1 MRGRARAAG
10 LGLLL
15 LARAPAPAEPHA
27 AVTRPAMRH
36 NPWVNSGWCP
46 WCQGTQQFCD
56 LKTSSCLPP
65 SPCWDADP
73 GTRVARDR
81 FGDMQS
87 LRTPEGDFWIDE
99 GGPDQPAPVLCPG
112 DAVPV
117 HFVIMADHN
126 GAYRWEAQR
135 ADPGEES
142 EAAFQNFTPWI
153 SLNNDG
159 ATEYFR
165 KDGVTPHETDR
176 CSIDDDNRSF
186 AWSWS
191 IEDCRKDTWART
203 LVALPSDMP
212 PGRHVLRWL
221 WLGGLTTEGRR
232 VVGPEPAIFV
242 NCVDVV
248 VGEGF
253 GGGGPYV
260 SGGGGSSG
268 GASGVGPCLS
278 GQYQFSREAG
288 WMISVT
294 ATQAEKKRPYRAFA
308 YCQFCMGRPYGEC
321 WGDTRTLTFSFSF
334 KTSGVAQIGAYVKL
348 LFWSDSGNILG
359 LLPPR
364 HPNGQGALRLVAFV
378 EDDFPN
384 RWAHEAEIQDGRW
397 YDVEVDFLPATGEAR
412 VSLDGSPLGSARL
425 PVAMLSESTGP
436 QVGVY
441 SFDLPGG
448 GAEPWPREGFRLW
461 LRDFC
466 LRRRTGPPEVA
477 APTPASPALEGLAA
491 GPEQLQRRHRLQ
503 LRLQQKLLKEVQ
515 QQEAQQ
521 RQPGAARGPAASRQH
536 AAQQRRPGA
545 AGGPAASGGP
555 PPAGCSAVWDRPVRR
570 KGLDGTHVLRR
581 RELLR
586 DDGR

>member
-1 MRGRARAAG
+1 
-10 LGLLL
+10 
-15 LARAPAPAEPHA
+15 
-27 AVTRPAMRH
+27 
-36 NPWVNSGWCP
+36 
-46 WCQGTQQFCD
+46 
-56 LKTSSCLPP
+56 
-65 SPCWDADP
+65 
-73 GTRVARDR
+73 
-81 FGDMQS
+81 
-87 LRTPEGDFWIDE
+87 
-99 GGPDQPAPVLCPG
+99 
-112 DAVPV
+112 
-117 HFVIMADHN
+117 
-126 GAYRWEAQR
+126 
-135 ADPGEES
+135 
-142 EAAFQNFTPWI
+142 
-153 SLNNDG
+153 
-159 ATEYFR
+159 
-165 KDGVTPHETDR
+165 
-176 CSIDDDNRSF
+176 
-186 AWSWS
+186 
-191 IEDCRKDTWART
+191 
-203 LVALPSDMP
+203 
-212 PGRHVLRWL
+212 
-221 WLGGLTTEGRR
+221 
-232 VVGPEPAIFV
+232 
-242 NCVDVV
+242 
-248 VGEGF
+248 
-253 GGGGPYV
+253 
-260 SGGGGSSG
+260 
-268 GASGVGPCLS
+268 
-278 GQYQFSREAG
+278 
-288 WMISVT
+288 MISVT

-536 AAQQRRPGA
+536 EAQQRRPGA

-555 PPAGCSAVWDRPVRR
+555 PPAGCSAVWDQCGGRDWTGPTCCADGSSCETTDGNEYYSQCRPDMQPSAHGGPFAVPPV
-570 KGLDGTHVLRR
+570 GESMVLLFASLASMWAIILFCLPRALCGDAAFR
-581 RELLR
+581 ACPSLPAE
-586 DDGR
+586 